1 MEILTELM
9 MKASSWLTLLPRI
22 SLRNLFEIAIIS
34 FLVYEILFWIKNTR
48 AWTLLKGLLT
58 IMVFAIVAV
67 LLRLDTIVWILKN
80 ITTIAVTAFLV
91 VFQPELRKALEQ
103 LGSRTC
109 YPVFWLRMT
118 ERAVRNLMTA
128 QSMNWYVLLLRWQR

>member
-1 MEILTELM
+1 MGILTELM

-103 LGSRTC
+103 LGSQNLL
-109 YPVFWLRMT
+109 FWLRMT

>member
-48 AWTLLKGLLT
+48 AWTLLKGLLVILVFS
-58 IMVFAIVAV
+58 IMAV
-67 LLRLDTIVWILKN
+67 LLRLDTIVWIIKPWN
-80 ITTIAVTAFLV
+80 SWEARI
-91 VFQPELRKALEQ
+91 
-103 LGSRTC
+103 C
-109 YPVFWLRMT
+109 YPVFWPRMT
-118 ERAVRNLMTA
+118 ARSVRNLMT
-128 QSMNWYVLLLRWQR
+128 VL